1 MDISLAYGHH
11 TLHVELAGAAQ
22 QVQVL
27 APRRHAWDP
36 IRLALAAP
44 IGSPRLCE
52 IVRPSQSVAIVTS
65 DITRPCPTDLMLPPI
80 LEELAAAGVRDE
92 QIAVVFALGSHRPH
106 TAQERTGLTGAA
118 IAERVRCL
126 DSDPSR
132 VVQVGTTARGTPIEA
147 FEPVVS
153 ADVRVALGNVEP
165 HYFAGYSG
173 GAKALVPGV
182 CSAHTIQRNH
192 AWMVDPQA
200 RAGVLVGNPVR
211 EDLEEGAALI
221 GIDFILNVILDSE
234 HRVVAAAA
242 GDVTQAHRWA
252 CRVVEHQSTVY
263 VDQPADVVLV
273 SAGGYPKDV
282 NLYQAQKALDNA
294 AAAVR
299 PGGVIVWAAECPE
312 GLGHATFEEWIVGAA
327 PDSILARL
335 QHEFVLGG
343 HKAAAIARVLKQSS
357 VYLVSSLPPELVRAC
372 SLVPFADLD
381 SALAVARE
389 KMGPAST
396 LLVMPEGASVLV
408 AIRQHPLI
416 L

>member
-1 MDISLAYGHH
+1 MAISLAYGHH
-11 TLHVELAGAAQ
+11 SLCVELADAGQ
-22 QVQVL
+22 KIQVL
-27 APRRHAWDP
+27 APQRCAWDP

-52 IVRPSQSVAIVTS
+52 LVRPSQSVAIVAS
-65 DITRPCPTDLMLPPI
+65 DITRPCPTGLMLPPV
-80 LEELAAAGVRDE
+80 LEELAAAGVRE
-92 QIAVVFALGSHRPH
+92 KQIAVVFALGSHRPH
-106 TAQERTGLTGAA
+106 TAQERARLAGSG

-132 VVQVGTTARGTPIEA
+132 VVQVGTTSRGTPIEA

-153 ADVRVALGNVEP
+153 ADVRIALGNVEP

-182 CSAHTIQRNH
+182 CSARTIQRNH

-200 RAGVLVGNPVR
+200 RGGVLAGNPVR

-221 GIDFILNVILDSE
+221 GIDFILNVILDNE

-252 CRVVEHQSTVY
+252 CRLVEHQSTVY

-273 SAGGYPKDV
+273 SSGGYPKDIS
-282 NLYQAQKALDNA
+282 LYQAQKALDNA

-312 GLGHATFEEWIVGAA
+312 GLGHATFEEWIVGAT

-343 HKAAAIARVLKQSS
+343 HKAAAIARVLKQAS
-357 VYLVSSLPPELVRAC
+357 VHLVSSLPPELVRAC
-372 SLVPFADLD
+372 GLAPFADVD
-381 SALAVARE
+381 SALAAARKRIE
-389 KMGPAST
+389 PAST
-396 LLVMPEGASVLV
+396 LLVLPEGASVLV
-408 AIRQHPLI
+408 AVRQCQHSS
-416 L
+416 